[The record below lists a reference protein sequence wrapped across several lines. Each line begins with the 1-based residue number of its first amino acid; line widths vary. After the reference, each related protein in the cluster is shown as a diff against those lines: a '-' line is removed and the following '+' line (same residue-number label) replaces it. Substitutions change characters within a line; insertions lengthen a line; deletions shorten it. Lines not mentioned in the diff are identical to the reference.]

1 MELFLFGIGKNLFN
15 VFLSIK
21 KYDKGISFSFLS
33 VNISVD
39 EVRIDNNIH
48 ELINKRITSDIIF
61 KNNSYYEPIS
71 TIISNNLISEIN
83 DEFFTMGN
91 LIKDSFEFGGVLD
104 IFGTD
109 INISSKKDIMTF
121 TLKLLLFQFN
131 YMINTLIYYS
141 EHIKSISINNYLD
154 YLNLTRESIVKL
166 LGILLNV
173 RQYIHDKDYDYIVKS
188 SSILN
193 KKRSFKI
200 SFIIQS
206 HIVVLKKME
215 ILYDELCKSL
225 LNFQVVTLGQ
235 SQKLIYK
242 VTELQLFIKKNLDS
256 NKLFDKYISQK
267 IVEDLFETTRFFD
280 NIMKKY
286 FILLSTLEVLDQL
299 RSNSFLD
306 KIGCQIYSLF
316 RINQDFSRFTSE
328 IPISIQECHTLLYD
342 PK

>member
-1 MELFLFGIGKNLFN
+1 MEFFLFGIGKNLFN
-15 VFLSIK
+15 VFFSIK
-21 KYDKGISFSFLS
+21 KYDKGISFLS

-48 ELINKRITSDIIF
+48 KLINERTSDIIF
-61 KNNSYYEPIS
+61 KNNSYYEPTS
-71 TIISNNLISEIN
+71 MIISNNSISEMN
-83 DEFFTMGN
+83 YEFFTIES
-91 LIKDSFEFGGVLD
+91 LIKDSFEFDGALN

-109 INISSKKDIMTF
+109 INISSKKDIITF

-141 EHIKSISINNYLD
+141 EHIKSISMNNYLD
-154 YLNLTRESIVKL
+154 YLNWTRDSIVKL
-166 LGILLNV
+166 LDILLNA
-173 RQYIHDKDYDYIVKS
+173 RQYVQNKDYDYIIKS

-206 HIVVLKKME
+206 HIIVLKKMK
-215 ILYDELCKSL
+215 ILYDELCESL

-242 VTELQLFIKKNLDS
+242 VTELQLFIEKNLYS

-267 IVEDLFETTRFFD
+267 IVEDLFEITRLFD

-286 FILLSTLEVLDQL
+286 FILLSSLEVLDQL

-328 IPISIQECHTLLYD
+328 IPISIQECHALLYD